1 MIGLWQVLR
10 VYDVGDKLLNAIK
23 SEYLN
28 SLAYVRAKGCESECF
43 RIDSS
48 VRQVGIMSPWLFI
61 VYMKAVRK
69 ELKWGLEKGSEI
81 SRGGERVE
89 IDWPLVCIGES
100 EKDLRAKWDVLLRC
114 VGNVV
119 TWGGEVRM

>member
-69 ELKWGLEKGSEI
+69 ELKWGLEKGVRFQEDGREWRLNGLLYALV
-81 SRGGERVE
+81 SRRK
-89 IDWPLVCIGES
+89 I
-100 EKDLRAKWDVLLRC
+100 
-114 VGNVV
+114 
-119 TWGGEVRM
+119 